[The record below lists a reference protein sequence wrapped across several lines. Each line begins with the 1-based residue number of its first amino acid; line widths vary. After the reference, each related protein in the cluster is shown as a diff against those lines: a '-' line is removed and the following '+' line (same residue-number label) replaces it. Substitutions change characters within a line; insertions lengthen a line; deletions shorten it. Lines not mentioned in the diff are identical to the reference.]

1 MMPYRWSRQ
10 DFTKNMSVSF
20 INVLV
25 FFYLLLNLGINCSIS
40 EMPNITADR
49 TDVVTTGWDGIT
61 TSYETT
67 VR

>member
-1 MMPYRWSRQ
+1 
-10 DFTKNMSVSF
+10 MSVSF